1 MPFTLS
7 EDQLAKTEQALGV
20 KLPEEYR
27 AAMKLDNGGET
38 STDDDDWTF
47 YSIKDTSDKK
57 RL

>member
-1 MPFTLS
+1 M
-7 EDQLAKTEQALGV
+7 
-20 KLPEEYR
+20 PEEYR